1 MYNTTNLPHQQ
12 NSILNNTQFQSGITQ
27 PPGLHPK
34 KVIKIYGQ
42 EYVLCKDAADPT
54 TQFPH
59 NRVKIQEGE
68 KKGQEVDA
76 KAVLGYVGYEDETA
90 QPFAKGESVDID
102 VYFCYLHGV
111 IQPLPNSLEKPVN
124 VYYTGFHDHMID
136 LRYITPADVS
146 RMHVY
151 KVESNEWATEFVRS
165 MLGAAS
171 TTQTDREPISPFPP
185 GFMVKTEEKKPET
198 SIHPITP
205 REKEE

>member
-1 MYNTTNLPHQQ
+1 MYTSNNLPHQQ
-12 NSILNNTQFQSGITQ
+12 SSALNSTQFQSGITQ

-59 NRVKIQEGE
+59 NRVKIQEGDCVHV
-68 KKGQEVDA
+68 KDA
-76 KAVLGYVGYEDETA
+76 
-90 QPFAKGESVDID
+90 DID
-102 VYFCYLHGV
+102 VYFCYLHGI

-151 KVESNEWATEFVRS
+151 KVEANEWATEFVRN

-171 TTQTDREPISPFPP
+171 TTQTDRDPISPFPP
-185 GFMVKTEEKKPET
+185 GFMLKSEEKKESPSQSSNT
-198 SIHPITP
+198 LKTLIN
-205 REKEE
+205 RGDEE